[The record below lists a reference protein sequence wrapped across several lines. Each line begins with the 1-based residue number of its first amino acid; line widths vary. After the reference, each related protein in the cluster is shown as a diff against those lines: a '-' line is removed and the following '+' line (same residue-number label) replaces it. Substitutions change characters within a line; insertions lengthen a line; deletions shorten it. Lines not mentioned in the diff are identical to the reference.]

1 MIGDAALSRTQL
13 MIPER
18 PLPERLAVARPA
30 TSPAETRNAPA
41 FVPPPTYPPPRA
53 KNALS
58 RVRATVLAADGHVP
72 ELKIVS

>member
-30 TSPAETRNAPA
+30 TSSAETRNAPA